1 MKTLPRSI
9 LIFALLTLMW
19 YAWEIVFQ
27 MVNWLHIISGIP
39 AILVVCLVCY
49 LISRI
54 FAPAPPKRVA
64 VPVRSTLVR
73 RAPMARSTAARK
85 PVRPAKPGWMAPI
98 GFGMGFFVLFLVVEF
113 LVAAVLINTPLHTSA
128 VDAELVQY
136 YKDLDLMTRSGTPD
150 AYLTAAEDVKN
161 KMNEDIPE
169 SRKTVLA
176 EKALDLQL
184 KAADLLATNG
194 QHTDREREI
203 LEAALQWAKDKKL
216 TKRVTEIEL
225 RIGRAKPT
233 AVPTPTLTPTPVP
246 TPLPT
251 RVPPTP
257 VPTPIIKPGESNP
270 CVIPQQFTK
279 VDQVLLHPAVRQE
292 PSGRIPE
299 EFGHA
304 SKNVEIVGDE
314 LAICISSTPDGKG
327 APQVDDQVEFDVY
340 MGSTHI
346 GGFPMPFYDPRTKGI
361 KEWPSQKAQWLF
373 PTKGTY
379 RVNTVLTDLIGNVR
393 SSTDL
398 WLVIWR

>member
-1 MKTLPRSI
+1 MKYLKLLFVEGVTVLLVMLITRTLDLYNAVAVAIACVAGLGVYWWRARSQKVSPDAMVGMVDDETM
-9 LIFALLTLMW
+9 ALLNQMQTQGDDTDTLIATM
-19 YAWEIVFQ
+19 
-27 MVNWLHIISGIP
+27 LKGIGL
-39 AILVVCLVCY
+39 AI
-49 LISRI
+49 
-54 FAPAPPKRVA
+54 A
-64 VPVRSTLVR
+64 TLVL
-73 RAPMARSTAARK
+73 AAGLIWFSREYTSIYGQFHD
-85 PVRPAKPGWMAPI
+85 VNYTTDLGI
-98 GFGMGFFVLFLVVEF
+98 VERI
-113 LVAAVLINTPLHTSA
+113 ANG
-128 VDAELVQY
+128 
-136 YKDLDLMTRSGTPD
+136 K
-150 AYLTAAEDVKN
+150 
-161 KMNEDIPE
+161 DIP
-169 SRKTVLA
+169 SYLA
-176 EKALDLQL
+176 ATKKIQEVIDRGLSVEKEKAISALGGEYL
-184 KAADLLATNG
+184 KSAADLAPEKSEQKRQLLRQLLTWAERYG
-194 QHTDREREI
+194 LTDKAQI
-203 LEAALQWAKDKKL
+203 AKDQL
-216 TKRVTEIEL
+216 EL
-225 RIGRAKPT
+225 NALPTPTPVPT
-233 AVPTPTLTPTPVP
+233 ATSTPTRTATPNPSPTPTLTPT
-246 TPLPT
+246 L
-251 RVPPTP
+251 